1 MNIDYSLDEIQKVAR
16 LAAKEINSDIILLSG
31 EVGVGKTTLM
41 KEILK
46 TLKVNDNVNSPTFS
60 IINEYLTRD
69 KKIVYHI
76 DLYRIKTIDELHSI
90 GFFEYLDSNNLC
102 FIEWGDIIE
111 EILKVDYNKFLI
123 VKKQNFRS
131 LRFVNLSLKRYL
143 LSVLRDWIIL

>member
-1 MNIDYSLDEIQKVAR
+1 MNIDYSLGEVQKVAR
-16 LAAKEINSDIILLSG
+16 LATKAINSDIILLSG
-31 EVGVGKTTLM
+31 EVGVGKTTLI

-46 TLKVNDNVNSPTFS
+46 NLKVNDNVNSPTFS
-60 IINEYLTRD
+60 IINEYITRD

-90 GFFEYLDSNNLC
+90 GFFEYLDSKNLC

-131 LRFVNLSLKRYL
+131 IKM
-143 LSVLRDWIIL
+143 IK

>member
-1 MNIDYSLDEIQKVAR
+1 MNVDYSLGEVQKVAR
-16 LAAKEINSDIILLSG
+16 LATKAINSDIILLSG
-31 EVGVGKTTLM
+31 EVGAGKTTLI
-41 KEILK
+41 KEILR

-60 IINEYLTRD
+60 IINEYITRD

-90 GFFEYLDSNNLC
+90 GFFEYLDSKNLC

-123 VKKQNFRS
+123 VKNQNFRS
-131 LRFVNLSLKRYL
+131 IKM
-143 LSVLRDWIIL
+143 IK

>member
-1 MNIDYSLDEIQKVAR
+1 MNIDYSLGEVQKVAR
-16 LAAKEINSDIILLSG
+16 LATKAINSDIILLSG
-31 EVGVGKTTLM
+31 EVGVGKTTLI
-41 KEILK
+41 KEILR

-60 IINEYLTRD
+60 IINEYITRD
-69 KKIVYHI
+69 KKIIYHI

-90 GFFEYLDSNNLC
+90 GFFEYLDSKNLC

-131 LRFVNLSLKRYL
+131 IKM
-143 LSVLRDWIIL
+143 IK

>member
-1 MNIDYSLDEIQKVAR
+1 MNVDYSLGEVQKVAR
-16 LAAKEINSDIILLSG
+16 LATKAINSDIIILSG
-31 EVGVGKTTLM
+31 EVGVGKTTLI
-41 KEILK
+41 KEILR

-60 IINEYLTRD
+60 IINEYITRD

-90 GFFEYLDSNNLC
+90 GFFEYLDSKNLC

-131 LRFVNLSLKRYL
+131 IKM
-143 LSVLRDWIIL
+143 IK

>member
-1 MNIDYSLDEIQKVAR
+1 MNIDYSLGEVQKVAR
-16 LAAKEINSDIILLSG
+16 LATKAINSDIILLSG
-31 EVGVGKTTLM
+31 EVGVGKTTLI
-41 KEILK
+41 KEILR

-60 IINEYLTRD
+60 IINEYITRD

-90 GFFEYLDSNNLC
+90 GFFEYLDSKNLC

-123 VKKQNFRS
+123 VKNQNFRS
-131 LRFVNLSLKRYL
+131 IKM
-143 LSVLRDWIIL
+143 IK

>member
-1 MNIDYSLDEIQKVAR
+1 MNIDYSLGEVQKVAR
-16 LAAKEINSDIILLSG
+16 LAIKVINSDIILLSG
-31 EVGVGKTTLM
+31 EVGVGKTTLI

-46 TLKVNDNVNSPTFS
+46 TLKVNDNVNSPTFP

-90 GFFEYLDSNNLC
+90 GFFEYLDSKNLC

-111 EILKVDYNKFLI
+111 AILKVDYNKFLI
-123 VKKQNFRS
+123 VKKRNFRS
-131 LRFVNLSLKRYL
+131 IKM
-143 LSVLRDWIIL
+143 IK

>member
-16 LAAKEINSDIILLSG
+16 LAAKVINSDIILLSG
-31 EVGVGKTTLM
+31 EVGVGKTTLI

-46 TLKVNDNVNSPTFS
+46 ILKVNDNVNSPTFS

-69 KKIVYHI
+69 EKIVYHI
-76 DLYRIKTIDELHSI
+76 DLYRIKHIDELHSI
-90 GFFEYLDSNNLC
+90 GFFEYLDSKNLC

-123 VKKQNFRS
+123 VKKQKFRS
-131 LRFVNLSLKRYL
+131 IKM
-143 LSVLRDWIIL
+143 IK

>member
-1 MNIDYSLDEIQKVAR
+1 MNIDYRLGEVQKVAR
-16 LAAKEINSDIILLSG
+16 LATKAINSDIIILSG
-31 EVGVGKTTLM
+31 EVGVGKTTLI
-41 KEILK
+41 KEILR

-60 IINEYLTRD
+60 IINEYITRD

-90 GFFEYLDSNNLC
+90 GFFEYLDSKNLC

-131 LRFVNLSLKRYL
+131 IKK
-143 LSVLRDWIIL
+143 IK

>member
-1 MNIDYSLDEIQKVAR
+1 MKFKATK
-16 LAAKEINSDIILLSG
+16 AINSDIIILSG
-31 EVGVGKTTLM
+31 EVGVGKTTLI
-41 KEILK
+41 KEILR

-60 IINEYLTRD
+60 IINEYITRD

-90 GFFEYLDSNNLC
+90 GFFEYLDSKNLC

-111 EILKVDYNKFLI
+111 EILKVDFNKFLI

-131 LRFVNLSLKRYL
+131 IK
-143 LSVLRDWIIL
+143 